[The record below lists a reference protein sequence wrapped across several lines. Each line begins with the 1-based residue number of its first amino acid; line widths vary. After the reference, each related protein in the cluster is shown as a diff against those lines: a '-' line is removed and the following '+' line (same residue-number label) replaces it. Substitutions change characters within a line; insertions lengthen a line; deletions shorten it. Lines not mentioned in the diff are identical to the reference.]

1 MVVIESIL
9 AFIVLVGILVFVHEM
24 GHFLAARWCG
34 VRADVFAVGMGPR
47 LFGWNRKNGFTF
59 GKFPE
64 DLDLQGGTDYR
75 LSAFPIGGYVK
86 IAGMVDESM
95 DTEFVATEPQP
106 WEFRSK
112 NTLQKAF
119 IISAGVIMNFLLA
132 IVVFAVL
139 NFSQGKTL
147 AATTTVGPLPKDG
160 PALAAGLRE
169 GDRIT
174 AINGEEVKHFEEI
187 NRGIYINHPS
197 DDITLAVDRGGMP
210 MTIKITRAS
219 IPDPSSGQQVI
230 PFSAFNHPTIVSVLE
245 GSPAEKAG
253 LKSDDVITSAD
264 GKPMTSRDQLI
275 EHISNNDGHPI
286 TLGIQRKAANPT
298 TTSITVTPGSDG
310 KIGTELTD
318 GYHGPRN
325 NIDYSF
331 SEALASGWDETVTV
345 TGGTFGL
352 VGRLVTG
359 NANLKESVGGPGKIA
374 VIAQQT
380 ASRGLTEFLKLM
392 GILSVTL
399 ACMNILPIPAL
410 DGGHLVF
417 ILVEGIFR
425 REVPL
430 KIRMAVQQVGFAL
443 LIIFMAFVL
452 YNDATWMVGK

>member
-1 MVVIESIL
+1 MVIIESIL

-47 LFGWNRKNGFTF
+47 LFGWNRRNGFTF
-59 GKFPE
+59 GKLPE
-64 DLDLQGGTDYR
+64 DLDLEGGTDYR

-95 DTEFVATEPQP
+95 DTEFVSQAPQP

-132 IVVFAVL
+132 IVVFAIL
-139 NFSQGKTL
+139 NFSEGKTL

-174 AINGEEVKHFEEI
+174 AINGEEIKYFEDI
-187 NRGIYINHPS
+187 TRGIYIDHPT

-210 MTIKITRAS
+210 MTIKIPRAS
-219 IPDPSSGQQVI
+219 IPDPSSGQPII
-230 PFSAFNHPTIVSVLE
+230 PHSAFNHPTIVSVLE

-253 LKSDDVITSAD
+253 LKPDDVIATAD
-264 GKPMTSRDQLI
+264 GKPMTTRDQLI
-275 EHISNNDGHPI
+275 EHIGKNDGQPI
-286 TLGIQRKAANPT
+286 TLGIQRGSSNPGT
-298 TTSITVTPGSDG
+298 VPITVTPGADG

-318 GYHGPRN
+318 GYHGPRT
-325 NIDYSF
+325 NIDYGLF
-331 SEALASGWDETVTV
+331 EALATGWDETMTV
-345 TGGTFGL
+345 TAGTFGL